1 MKNSNHSSIL
11 SSIFTY
17 DFKKYLIFKN
27 AYYFVFLFLL
37 IFALSSNSSVN
48 WLNLTLKKF
57 QHWEWTE
64 VNKNSEWEG
73 RAGLQAIN
81 HKGKLYIMGGRTPLN
96 PLVTNVPGASK
107 IWGDVWKS
115 DDKGKSWT
123 QILETDDNSHWPARA
138 YFQAVIKGK
147 HIYIIGGQN
156 FNIIDNPG
164 FPFCSPCPP
173 KISKS
178 DFFNDVWRSEDG
190 KIWTNMTINMSSL
203 KRWSPRAGLSAI
215 VFNEEIFVMGGSVND
230 DSSITPQGPARVYY
244 NDVWKSKDGKNW
256 ECITK
261 NAPWAPRAGGV
272 AVVKNGFIYMIG
284 GEDGFICNQFT
295 PRCPPYYNDVWRTKD
310 GKNWENITQNA
321 QWSPRPGH
329 QVVVA
334 DNYFVLFGGFG
345 LDPNFDPINNP
356 QHKYVPSNPM
366 DVWVSKNG
374 KDWGVL
380 KNKPWN
386 APSPADVKY
395 DFDAVVVKGNNEY
408 MPHAIYTFGGDR
420 ETFDFSDFTNY
431 LNVDND
437 VWRFSLPKHF
447 DVDKTITQNDSELPL
462 EKLSL
467 VQNYPN
473 PFFNSTKITFRLS
486 TDAVVKI
493 AIYNFKGEL
502 VKNLISENRPAG
514 LNGIEWNAKNG
525 NNFPVNKGIYIA
537 KIMVENEF
545 KTIKL
550 ILN

>member
-1 MKNSNHSSIL
+1 MKNSIQTSRLKSFFTSYFKNISIL
-11 SSIFTY
+11 
-17 DFKKYLIFKN
+17 KN
-27 AYYFVFLFLL
+27 AHYFVFLFLL
-37 IFALSSNSSVN
+37 LFAFSSNSSVN
-48 WLNLTLKKF
+48 WMNLTLKKF
-57 QHWEWTE
+57 QSWEWTE
-64 VNKNSEWEG
+64 VNKNSEWKS
-73 RAGLQAIN
+73 RAGLQAID
-81 HKGKLYIMGGRTPLN
+81 HKGKFYIMGGRTPIN
-96 PLVTNVPGASK
+96 PLIENVPGASI
-107 IWGDVWKS
+107 IWGDVWES
-115 DDKGKSWT
+115 NDKGKSWT
-123 QILETDDNSHWPARA
+123 RILETNDNAHWPARA
-138 YFQAVIKGK
+138 YFQAVNKGNYM
-147 HIYIIGGQN
+147 YIIGGQN

-164 FPFCSPCPP
+164 FPWCSPCPP

-190 KIWTNMTINMSSL
+190 KKWTNMTINMPPS
-203 KRWSPRAGLSAI
+203 KRWSPRAGLSAVI
-215 VFNEEIFVMGGSVND
+215 FNEEIFVMGGSVND
-230 DSSITPQGPARVYY
+230 DSSITPSGPARVYY

-256 ECITK
+256 ECMTK

-272 AVVKNGFIYMIG
+272 AVVKNGFLYMIG

-329 QVVVA
+329 QVLVA

-345 LDPNFDPINNP
+345 LDPNFNP
-356 QHKYVPSNPM
+356 LIFPPQKYVPSNPM
-366 DVWVSKNG
+366 DVWVSKDG
-374 KDWGVL
+374 KDWEVL

-386 APSPADVKY
+386 AASPADVKY

-437 VWRFSLPKHF
+437 VWRFSLPKHLE
-447 DVDKTITQNDSELPL
+447 VDETITQNNSELPV

-467 VQNYPN
+467 VQNNPN

-486 TDAVVKI
+486 TEAMVKI
-493 AIYNFKGEL
+493 SIYNFKGEL
-502 VKNLISENRPAG
+502 VKNLISENRPSG
-514 LNGIEWNAKNG
+514 LNEIEWDPKNSSK
-525 NNFPVNKGIYIA
+525 FPVNKGIYIA
-537 KIMVENEF
+537 KIIVGNES
-545 KTIKL
+545 KIIKM

>member
-1 MKNSNHSSIL
+1 MKNSTPFARF
-11 SSIFTY
+11 SSIFTAT
-17 DFKKYLIFKN
+17 FKKNLISKN
-27 AYYFVFLFLL
+27 VYYFVFLLFLL
-37 IFALSSNSSVN
+37 FALSSNSSMN
-48 WLNLTLKKF
+48 WLNLSLKKF
-57 QHWEWTE
+57 QNWEWTE
-64 VNKNSEWEG
+64 VNKNSEWEA

-81 HKGKLYIMGGRTPLN
+81 HKGSFYIMGGRTPLN
-96 PLVTNVPGASK
+96 PLIINVPGASK
-107 IWGDVWKS
+107 IWGDVWES
-115 DDKGKSWT
+115 DDNGKSWT
-123 QILETDDNSHWPARA
+123 QILETDDNTHWAARA
-138 YFQAVIKGK
+138 YFQAVNRGK
-147 HIYIIGGQN
+147 YIYIIGGQN

-173 KISKS
+173 KIAKS

-190 KIWTNMTINMSSL
+190 KNWINMTSNTSSV
-203 KRWSPRAGLSAI
+203 KRWSPRAGLSAV

-256 ECITK
+256 ECLTK

-310 GKNWENITQNA
+310 GENWENITQNA

-366 DVWVSKNG
+366 DVWVSKDG

-386 APSPADVKY
+386 AASPADVKY

-447 DVDKTITQNDSELPL
+447 DVDKAITQNDFELPF

-467 VQNYPN
+467 VKNYPN

-486 TDAVVKI
+486 TDAIVKI
-493 AIYNFKGEL
+493 AIYNIRGEL

-514 LNGIEWNAKNG
+514 LNEIEWDAKKG
-525 NNFPVNKGIYIA
+525 ANFPVNKGIYIA
-537 KIMVENEF
+537 KIMVGNEF
-545 KTIKL
+545 KTIKM